1 LNKTLLGLPR
11 KILDFSFIFS
21 PDGTF
26 KMLWD
31 ILCMFLIFY
40 EILIIP
46 FQISFDVTLSAEF
59 ELFGDLVFLADILL
73 NFNTG
78 FYKNGILV

>member
-1 LNKTLLGLPR
+1 
-11 KILDFSFIFS
+11 
-21 PDGTF
+21 
-26 KMLWD
+26 
-31 ILCMFLIFY
+31 MFLIFY

-46 FQISFDVTLSAEF
+46 FQISFDVTLSVEF
-59 ELFGDLVFLADILL
+59 ELFGDLVFIADILL